1 MNFGMSK
8 VRMTLALVITVAC
21 SSSPDLTSPV
31 GIEAELPGTW
41 AQSFSVPGAS
51 TVLHL
56 VVNRTEVTGDGTWAM
71 EAGPS
76 GTLTVAGLI
85 AAPDVM
91 ITFTR
96 SDGLVGHFNARLESA
111 DVLKG
116 SLWFSSDPVVAE
128 FRRTSR

>member
-8 VRMTLALVITVAC
+8 LRLILALAITAAC
-21 SSSPDLTSPV
+21 SSSTDLTSPA

-41 AQSFSVPGAS
+41 AQSFSIPGAS

-56 VVNRTEVTGDGTWAM
+56 VVAGSVVTGDGTWAM

-76 GTLTVAGLI
+76 GTLTVAGSI
-85 AAPDVM
+85 SAPNVM

-96 SDGLVGHFNARLESA
+96 SDGLVGHFNARLESE

-128 FRRTSR
+128 FRRSSR